1 MFEGTGTGT
10 LLTKE
15 NNTYQAPLY
24 IVTDDKALDEI
35 KVVLQAHIKNE
46 PSNARDDSSSIL
58 IPADDRVNNTTC
70 TSITRTLQD
79 QLKAANQ
86 KIADLNNTIET
97 QRAENVL
104 FSERKQADDK
114 KIADLEQE
122 KLLLRERNR
131 EEDNAS

>member
-58 IPADDRVNNTTC
+58 IPADDRVNNTT
-70 TSITRTLQD
+70 SITRTLQD
-79 QLKAANQ
+79 QLKATNK
-86 KIADLNNTIET
+86 KIADLSNTIET
-97 QRAENVL
+97 QRAVNVL
-104 FSERKQADDK
+104 FSERKQAADK